1 MSAAGQTPVPEFVR
15 IAPEA
20 DAALAAGRAVVAFE
34 TTILSFGLPHP
45 LNAEVAAGCEDAAR
59 RHGAVPATLAILDGT
74 VRVGLAPDE
83 AAFFCSRHPDIR
95 KVNLQNLAGVLASGR
110 PGALTVAASLRACAL
125 AGIRVFATG
134 GIGGVHRGFPSPPDV
149 SGDLPALARFP
160 VATVCAGAKSILD
173 VPATLEALETLGVPV
188 AGFGTRTFPLFHARG
203 SAHALED
210 VFDEVG
216 PLADLVRARLA
227 LGDGGVLVANPV
239 PEADA
244 IDPAELECWIAEALE
259 SAAGAGVSG
268 KKVTPFLL
276 ERLEALSGGR
286 TLRANRALVL
296 NNADLAARLAVAL
309 ADGGR

>member
-1 MSAAGQTPVPEFVR
+1 MDQTPVPEFLR
-15 IAPEA
+15 IAPGV
-20 DAALAAGRAVVAFE
+20 DAALAVGRPVVAFE

-45 LNAEVAAGCEDAAR
+45 LNAEVAAACEDAAR

-74 VRVGLAPDE
+74 VRAGLTHDE
-83 AAFFCSRHPDIR
+83 TAFFCSRHADIR
-95 KVNLQNLAGVLASGR
+95 KVNLQNFAGVLASGR
-110 PGALTVAASLRACAL
+110 PGALTVAASLKACAM

-134 GIGGVHRGFPSPPDV
+134 GIGGVHRGFASLPDV

-188 AGFGTRTFPLFHARG
+188 AGFATRTFPLFHARG
-203 SAHALED
+203 SVHALEECFDD
-210 VFDEVG
+210 VEA
-216 PLADLVRARLA
+216 LADLVRARLA

-239 PEADA
+239 PAADA
-244 IDPAELECWIAEALE
+244 VDPAELERWIAKALE
-259 SAAGAGVSG
+259 LAAGAGVTG

-276 ERLEALSGGR
+276 EQLESLSDGR
-286 TLRANRALVL
+286 TLRANRSLVL

-309 ADGGR
+309 ASGGR